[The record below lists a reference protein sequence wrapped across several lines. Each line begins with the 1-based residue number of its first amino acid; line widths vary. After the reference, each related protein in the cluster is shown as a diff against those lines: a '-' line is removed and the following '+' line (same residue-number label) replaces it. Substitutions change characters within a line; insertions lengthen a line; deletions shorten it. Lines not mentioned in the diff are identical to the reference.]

1 MPTLDEFGLI
11 RVWTEERQSKEF
23 LQAAGV
29 TLGIG
34 DDTAIVQGA
43 AGQEWLLAMD
53 TMVEEVHFLA
63 ETMSEE
69 DIGYKALASN
79 ISDISAMGGLPKF
92 ALVSV
97 SIPPNWDQ
105 QRMKRVYDGLYE
117 CAERYGVAVVGGD
130 TTAAPL
136 HLVVSV
142 TVIGIVEAGRALR
155 HSDAKPGQFVFLTG
169 PTGLSAGG
177 LHGLLPKSDNSRSRL
192 RPPQRLIKAHQ
203 RPSPSVKAGRLLIE
217 RGWGAALN
225 DVSDGVASEAW
236 EIAEASSVR
245 LLLKEVQLPLSGEL
259 AAYAHRC
266 GINPLDWVLYGGED
280 YVLLGTADC
289 RYEAAMKEL
298 FRAEGIP
305 FFIIGEVEPGT
316 PDVVIESSS
325 GQRQPILKKGY
336 NHFSKG

>member
-11 RVWTEERQSKEF
+11 RVWTQDRQSKEF
-23 LQAAGV
+23 LHGAGV

-34 DDTAIVQGA
+34 DDTAIVRA
-43 AGQEWLLAMD
+43 TSGQEWLFAMD
-53 TMVEEVHFLA
+53 TMVEEVHFLS
-63 ETMSEE
+63 ETMSEQ

-79 ISDISAMGGLPKF
+79 ISDIAAMGGLPKF

-105 QRMKRVYDGLYE
+105 LRMKKVFDGLYD
-117 CAERYGVAVVGGD
+117 CAARYGVAIVGGD

-142 TVIGIVEAGRALR
+142 TVIGTVEAGRALR
-155 HSDAKPGQFVFLTG
+155 RSDAKPGQFVFLTG

-177 LHGLLPKSDNSRSRL
+177 LHGLLPKSDGSRNKI
-192 RPPQRLIKAHQ
+192 RPPQRLINAHQ

-245 LLLKEVQLPLSGEL
+245 VKLKEDQLPLSGEL
-259 AAYAHRC
+259 AAYASQC
-266 GINPLDWVLYGGED
+266 KINPLDWVLYGGED
-280 YVLLGTADC
+280 YVLLGTADR

-298 FRAEGIP
+298 FRSEGIP
-305 FFIIGEVEPGT
+305 FFIIGEVEEGT
-316 PDVVIESSS
+316 PDVFLEASS
-325 GQRQPILKKGY
+325 GQGQSILKQGY